1 MAAKQVLFPL
11 DQKAHNEMK
20 YIELFENLTPEAIA
34 NCEDIVSENIR
45 FKDPFNDI
53 RGIELFKRMLFK
65 TLEDVHNPKFHI
77 IDQACSDSRHYI
89 RWDFEGRVKGLG
101 ALNLTGMSEI
111 TYDEDKLVCEHIDH
125 WDASEQLY
133 EKLPVLGW
141 PITCLKKRL
150 QVS

>member
-1 MAAKQVLFPL
+1 
-11 DQKAHNEMK
+11 MK
-20 YIELFENLTPEAIA
+20 YIELFEKLTPEAIA
-34 NCEDIVSENIR
+34 NCDEIINPDIR

-53 RGIELFKRMLFK
+53 RGIDLFKRMMFK
-65 TLEDVHNPKFHI
+65 TLEDVQQPQFHI
-77 IDQACSDSRHYI
+77 VDQACSETRHYV

-101 ALNLTGMSEI
+101 LLNLTGMSEI
-111 TYDEDKLVCEHIDH
+111 TYDEDKRVIEHIDH

-141 PITCLKKRL
+141 PITCIKKRL

>member
-1 MAAKQVLFPL
+1 MR
-11 DQKAHNEMK
+11 
-20 YIELFENLTPEAIA
+20 YIELFENLSPEEIEKCDDYV
-34 NCEDIVSENIR
+34 NPNIR

-53 RGIELFKRMLFK
+53 RGIVLFKKMMLK
-65 TLEDVHNPKFHI
+65 TLQDVQQPKFHI
-77 IDQACSDSRHYI
+77 LDQACSEKRHYV
-89 RWDFEGRVKGLG
+89 RWDFDGRVKGLG
-101 ALNLTGMSEI
+101 LLSFSGMSEL
-111 TYDEDKLVCEHIDH
+111 TYDGQNRVVEHIDH